1 MEKKGFLMPSTT
13 PKSSTLK
20 ETLKV
25 AEAKNMK
32 EKKEKQRAKAF

>member
-13 PKSSTLK
+13 HKSSTLK

-32 EKKEKQRAKAF
+32 EKEKQRAKAF